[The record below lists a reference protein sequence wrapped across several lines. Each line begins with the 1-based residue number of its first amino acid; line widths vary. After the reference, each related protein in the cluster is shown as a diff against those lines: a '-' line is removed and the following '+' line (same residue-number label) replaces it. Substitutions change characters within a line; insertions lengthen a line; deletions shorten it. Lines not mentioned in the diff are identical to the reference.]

1 MGLRLPCSTS
11 SLFSVTSPLTGPS
24 LIAIRNALQ
33 HAISQQPRIHADS
46 HLVNAAVLIPLCN
59 VNNTPGLIL
68 EVRGKLRTHS
78 GEVSFPGGRVDESDE
93 SMLGAAL
100 RESNEELGLDPRQ
113 IDLLGELGP
122 PELSLSKM
130 RVWPYVGLVH
140 KDAESRREF
149 YDHGTPSENIPS
161 LSMSSL
167 KPSAPE
173 VAHVFH
179 LPLAELVSPK
189 RLHEHQFRGKL
200 PYWAIDV
207 TDIVGG
213 VAGQDWAGETPV
225 DEVGGGTEGRL
236 EVWGLTGWY
245 LNLFMRAIG
254 LLQ

>member
-1 MGLRLPCSTS
+1 M
-11 SLFSVTSPLTGPS
+11 
-24 LIAIRNALQ
+24 
-33 HAISQQPRIHADS
+33 SQQSHIQPDS
-46 HLVNAAVLIPLCN
+46 QLVNAAVLVPLCN
-59 VNNTPGLIL
+59 VDNRPGLIL

-78 GEVSFPGGRVDESDE
+78 GEVSFPGGRVDKTDE
-93 SMLGAAL
+93 SMLAAAL
-100 RESNEELGLDPRQ
+100 RESNEELGLNARQ

-140 KDAESRREF
+140 KDVETRTDYHE
-149 YDHGTPSENIPS
+149 HGTPNAHIPS

-189 RLHEHQFRGKL
+189 RLHEYQFRGGE
-200 PYWAIDV
+200 PYWAVDV
-207 TDIVGG
+207 TDVVGG

-245 LNLFMRAIG
+245 LNIFMRAIG